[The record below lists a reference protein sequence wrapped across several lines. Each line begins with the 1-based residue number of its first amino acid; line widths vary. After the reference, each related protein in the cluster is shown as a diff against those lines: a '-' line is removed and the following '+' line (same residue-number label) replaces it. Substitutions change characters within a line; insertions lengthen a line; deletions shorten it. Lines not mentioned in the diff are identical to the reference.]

1 MAAYIVQRLG
11 FVVIVVWV
19 MSLLIFAITHL
30 LPGNVAY
37 AILGQYATDTQIAE
51 LEGFLGLNDPLPTQY
66 WRWFSGVLRGDFGPS
81 LMMQRPAAPMIFEA
95 LGRSAVLGGAALG
108 LVALLGIWLGVH
120 SATRPGTLGDR
131 ALTLAQY
138 FFIAVPEFFWAIL
151 AIICFS
157 AWLKWLPATGYAPI
171 AQAGIAGWLG
181 HLVLPVATLTA
192 GLIAHVSRLT
202 RSSMLEA
209 LRSTYVLAARAKGL
223 PERLVRRRHA
233 LRNAL
238 LPTITVLAVDVGIL
252 IGGIVVV
259 ETVFAY
265 PGLGRLLIF
274 AIEHR
279 DLPLLQAGML
289 VVTTVYALANL
300 TADLLYAWVNPR
312 IRYGRAGP

>member
-1 MAAYIVQRLG
+1 MTAYVLQRLG
-11 FVVIVVWV
+11 FVVVVVWV
-19 MSLLIFAITHL
+19 MSLLIFFVTHL

-37 AILGQYATDTQIAE
+37 AILGQYATDAQVAA
-51 LEGFLGLNDPLPTQY
+51 LEQRLGLHDPLLTQY
-66 WRWFSGVLRGDFGPS
+66 GSWLGGLLHGDFGPS
-81 LMMQRPAAPMIFEA
+81 LVMQRPAAPLILEA
-95 LGRSAVLGGAALG
+95 LGRSAVLGGAALI
-108 LVALLGIWLGVH
+108 LVTVIGIALGVH
-120 SATRPGTLGDR
+120 SATRPGTIGDR
-131 ALTLAQY
+131 ALTLMQY
-138 FFIAVPEFFWAIL
+138 GFIAVPEFFWAIL
-151 AIICFS
+151 AILCFS
-157 AWLKWLPATGYAPI
+157 AWLRWLPATGYAPI
-171 AQAGIAGWLG
+171 AEAGIGGWLV
-181 HLVLPVATLTA
+181 HLLLPVATLTA
-192 GLIAHVSRLT
+192 GLIAHVSRMT

-223 PERLVRRRHA
+223 PEALVLRRHA

-300 TADLLYAWVNPR
+300 AADLLYAWINPR
-312 IRYGRAGP
+312 IRYGGAAG